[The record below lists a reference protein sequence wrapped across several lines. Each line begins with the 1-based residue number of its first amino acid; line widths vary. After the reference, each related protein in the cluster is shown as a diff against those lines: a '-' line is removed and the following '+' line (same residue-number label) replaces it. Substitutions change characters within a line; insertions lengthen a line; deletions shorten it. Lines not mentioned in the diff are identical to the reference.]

1 MSAMVP
7 EEIWGTGKGN
17 HLGLLCA
24 TCLRLGILIPPAQV
38 VITGGESLCIEHAVV
53 GPKPNTG

>member
-1 MSAMVP
+1 MVP
-7 EEIWGTGKGN
+7 EEVWGTGRGN